1 MSAKSIVSKTEDDNK
16 VVRTFGEVNKELVVD
31 GQTLGKLHHHQI
43 MECLD
48 MVELREARRSP
59 ATEATTSRGPV
70 CFLTRH

>member
-48 MVELREARRSP
+48 MVEFE
-59 ATEATTSRGPV
+59 RG
-70 CFLTRH
+70 